1 MIPFEV
7 SDSKSHTATIVA
19 GGLDHLLPS
28 WELHL
33 RALNRSP
40 KTITTY
46 LEAANQLLSYLEDK
60 GMPTQAS
67 SIHREHLEAFLVHLH
82 QTRSAS
88 TAANRYRSLRQL
100 FRWLEEDGEVQTSP
114 MARMRPPSVEEQTVP
129 VIPDDDLKAL
139 VRVCQGQGFEAR
151 RDTALILVF
160 LDTGA
165 RLSEIADL
173 QLGNVDL
180 YRSATLLVRGKG
192 NRDRLLKVGPKTSK
206 ALDRYLR
213 VRGRHPDTESRWV
226 WLGKKGK
233 LTGSGI
239 AQMLRRRCEQAGIDT
254 VNPHQFRHTFS
265 HKWLAAGGGE
275 QDLMMLTGWKSR
287 DMLARYGASTAAE
300 RARDAHQWLSP
311 VERLL

>member
-1 MIPFEV
+1 MT
-7 SDSKSHTATIVA
+7 TAEHRMADIVV
-19 GGLDHLLPS
+19 GNLHPLLPS

-46 LEAANQLLSYLEDK
+46 LEAARQLVNFLAEQ
-60 GMPTQAS
+60 GMPTQAV
-67 SIHREHLEAFLVHLH
+67 SIHREHIESFLVHL
-82 QTRSAS
+82 QETRSAS

-100 FRWLEEDGEVQTSP
+100 FRWLEEEGEIPSSP
-114 MARMRPPSVEEQTVP
+114 MARMRPPGVEEKAVP
-129 VIPDDDLKAL
+129 IIPTDDLRAL
-139 VRVCQGQGFEAR
+139 VRACGGQGLDVR
-151 RDTALILVF
+151 RDTAIILLF

-165 RLSEIADL
+165 RLSEVADL
-173 QLGNVDL
+173 QLDDLDL
-180 YRSATLLVRGKG
+180 YRSGTLLVRGKG
-192 NRDRLLKVGPKTSK
+192 SRERVLKVGPKTSK

-213 VRGRHPDTESRWV
+213 LRACHSDADSRWL
-226 WLGKKGK
+226 WLGKKGR

-239 AQMLRRRCEQAGIDT
+239 AQMLRRRCTQAGIDP

-265 HKWLAAGGGE
+265 HHWLAAGGGE

-287 DMLARYGASTAAE
+287 EMLARYGASAAAE
-300 RARDAHQWLSP
+300 RARDAHRRLSP